1 MENGVLGGW
10 GGRGEARV
18 SAGEGRKRTRPRVR
32 RGTSFFR
39 DPLSREPAYLART
52 VADGEVDGPPHLRG
66 WQRAQKLAPTPADRG
81 APRARRGREHGE
93 HPRGEVVRQPPHF
106 VRRRLV
112 EGPAPRRAALAG
124 GADRL
129 APRRHPAR
137 GRASRP
143 ASPQPRLPS
152 PSRAHVAEW
161 PRASSAP
168 LHRCFFDR
176 ARNPAIFL
184 GPRSSRARGGADVVT
199 RGGHFLETKCTLHVS
214 MTWSGP
220 EYRDF
225 KPTPPGFFSSFF
237 VAGGGW

>member
-1 MENGVLGGW
+1 M
-10 GGRGEARV
+10 